1 MTPFERVKKRLHHIG
16 ETGAA
21 GARHARWAALATAT
35 LLLAACGEEK
45 NAYVPPPPPEVT
57 VAPVLNQPVT
67 RFLEFTGNTASI
79 NEVDLNARVQGYL
92 RAINYTDGQAVKK
105 GTVLFVI
112 EQDNYKANVE
122 QAKANLDSA
131 QAQQVQAEAE
141 FNRQNQLAAKDFA
154 SQAVLDV
161 ARAKRDAAIASVENA
176 KASLEL
182 AQIQLGYTEV
192 TAPFDGVVSA
202 HLQDV
207 GALVG
212 YGSPTKLATIV
223 QLDPIY
229 VWFTVNEQQALRL
242 QEGMQ
247 EAGSALS
254 TLRKDPTIVPV
265 EIGMQTDQGFPYS
278 GHLDYIAPQVDPN
291 LGTLAMRGLFP
302 NKSMQLLPGLFA
314 RVRVPLG
321 KPQDTILIPETS
333 LSSNQQGFY
342 VLSVNAENVVSQ
354 TYVELG
360 QLQPDGLRALAGGLK
375 AGDRIIIGG
384 LQRAVPGSKVTPKD
398 GVIKGI
404 ALNKAPAEQTISI
417 DETAPGAKP
426 ATGAP
431 AAAPS
436 SSDGSAA
443 KAPASKN

>member
-1 MTPFERVKKRLHHIG
+1 M
-16 ETGAA
+16 
-21 GARHARWAALATAT
+21 RWAALAATT
-35 LLLAACGEEK
+35 LLVAACGEEK
-45 NAYVPPPPPEVT
+45 NTYVPPPPPEVT

-92 RAINYTDGQAVKK
+92 RSINYTDGQAVKK

-122 QAKANLDSA
+122 QAKATLDAA

-161 ARAKRDAAIASVENA
+161 ARAKRDAAIANVENA

-182 AQIQLGYTEV
+182 SQIQLGYTEV

-212 YGSPTKLATIV
+212 YDGPTKLASIV

-247 EAGSALS
+247 QAGSALS
-254 TLRKDPTIVPV
+254 TLRKDPSIVPV

-278 GHLDYIAPQVDPN
+278 GHLDYIAPQIDPN
-291 LGTLAMRGLFP
+291 LGTLSMRGLFA
-302 NKSMQLLPGLFA
+302 NKNMQLLPGLFT

-321 KPQDTILIPETS
+321 KPTDTILIPES
-333 LSSNQQGFY
+333 ALSSNQQGFY
-342 VLSVNAENVVSQ
+342 VLSVNAENVVAQ
-354 TYVELG
+354 TYVTLG
-360 QLQPDGLRALAGGLK
+360 QLQPDGLRALEGGLK

-398 GVIKGI
+398 SVIKGVEVK
-404 ALNKAPAEQTISI
+404 KAPAEKTITI
-417 DETAPGAKP
+417 DEAASAGKP
-426 ATGAP
+426 AADAP
-431 AAAPS
+431 AATPS
-436 SSDGSAA
+436 SPDASA
-443 KAPASKN
+443 SQN